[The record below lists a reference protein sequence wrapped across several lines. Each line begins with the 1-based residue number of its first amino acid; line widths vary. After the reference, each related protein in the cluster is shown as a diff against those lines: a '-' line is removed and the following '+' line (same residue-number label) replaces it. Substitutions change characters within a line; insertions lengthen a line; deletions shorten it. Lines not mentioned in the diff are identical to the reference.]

1 MDQTTFFSSSDIQY
15 LRIGT
20 ILKGGLLL
28 PPSLDPATTV
38 EHSYNLMSVSC
49 SPQRGLEV
57 ARNFLSLFSAQ
68 GQGGLVFEVKFRAQQ
83 FWQMR
88 IRFLI
93 NAERAE
99 KLEEFI
105 SRHNLA
111 VKKKFHVEKITVP
124 ENNSEVWRRICHGV
138 QQKRSFNIVSSH
150 ETDMMDIPCPFT
162 GHSCYATQIY
172 VPVWSKSVNK
182 YNLIKTRIIILGRS
196 AKGGNCTFVVHYIN
210 VPNPQ
215 FLMKW
220 H

>member
-68 GQGGLVFEVKFRAQQ
+68 TQGQGGLVFEVKFRAQQ

-93 NAERAE
+93 NAESAE
-99 KLEEFI
+99 KLEEF
-105 SRHNLA
+105 SR
-111 VKKKFHVEKITVP
+111 
-124 ENNSEVWRRICHGV
+124 NSAATIWQSR
-138 QQKRSFNIVSSH
+138 QNSMLKRSQCQRTIVKSG
-150 ETDMMDIPCPFT
+150 EGFAT
-162 GHSCYATQIY
+162 GC
-172 VPVWSKSVNK
+172 N
-182 YNLIKTRIIILGRS
+182 R
-196 AKGGNCTFVVHYIN
+196 KGVST
-210 VPNPQ
+210 
-215 FLMKW
+215 
-220 H
+220 